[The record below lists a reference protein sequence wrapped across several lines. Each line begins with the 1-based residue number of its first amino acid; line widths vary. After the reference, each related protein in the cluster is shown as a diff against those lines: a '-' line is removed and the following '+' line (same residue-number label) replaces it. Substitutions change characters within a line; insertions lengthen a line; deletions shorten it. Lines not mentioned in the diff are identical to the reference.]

1 MSEIQSE
8 KFEMS
13 CVEFASGA
21 LRSRIAPPSTAPSV
35 KARITKASRSLGW
48 TVSRTNDVWYGD
60 PRVSIKVD
68 ELKKIEAV
76 SGLIYGQQEL
86 NNANDLI
93 ARADALLYGSDPD
106 FHGAF
111 VAALRGFF
119 GSSHRAGTGR

>member
-21 LRSRIAPPSTAPSV
+21 LRNRIAPPSIAPSV
-35 KARITKASRSLGW
+35 KARITKAARVLGW
-48 TVSRTNDVWYGD
+48 SASRTKDVWYGD
-60 PRVSIKVD
+60 PRVSIKAD
-68 ELKKIEAV
+68 ELKRVEAM

-86 NNANDLI
+86 AYANDII

-111 VAALRGFF
+111 VAAVRNYF
-119 GSSHRAGTGR
+119 GNGNRTGTKG